1 MSRALDRAD
10 RIEETLISTTASLYD
25 RSVAAVIRKHGNTL
39 RQMRQMEQKGEYAR
53 MRVFARTSGLLNDL
67 ANAIA
72 SAGKDSAAAIRTA
85 LADVREVMADD
96 DGGAA

>member
-10 RIEETLISTTASLYD
+10 RIESRVLEKTVGLYD
-25 RSVAAVIRKHGNTL
+25 SAAAAVIRKHAGTL
-39 RQMRQMEQKGEYAR
+39 RQIRQLEGKGEFAR
-53 MRVFARTSGLLNDL
+53 VRVLARTSGLLNDL

-96 DGGAA
+96 DGETA